1 MDSGT
6 DVSISGHNIDKYTG
20 MNPQG
25 PILATISGFNS
36 AINCNIFNSVRR
48 TFYLDYRVLTW
59 YGAAKIEI
67 ENLVGNNI
75 FENAEHKN
83 NFEVEKVGRKNSVI
97 WNYKSSHSI
106 QVDPNHTESNK
117 PIPDYSKNIG
127 SINDLSNIHA
137 IEKIL
142 SSLVHLVHTPYPVP
156 NPRIFTYGRESDPL
170 SP

>member
-48 TFYLDYRVLTW
+48 TFYLDYRGLTW

-97 WNYKSSHSI
+97 WNHKYSHLI
-106 QVDPNHTESNK
+106 HFDPNNTYLNQ
-117 PIPDYSKNIG
+117 PIPYDLTNI
-127 SINDLSNIHA
+127 
-137 IEKIL
+137 
-142 SSLVHLVHTPYPVP
+142 V
-156 NPRIFTYGRESDPL
+156 
-170 SP
+170 